1 MLSDYQGCRLVLSCS
16 DPVELG
22 AAEEVLTNLP
32 LVRTRVRQ
40 TSIEVLMKDRSQRA
54 LIESAMIREGVSV
67 SVETPEVTLNEV
79 FEILMNSQDG
89 SEPPPSE
96 VVHAD

>member
-1 MLSDYQGCRLVLSCS
+1 
-16 DPVELG
+16 
-22 AAEEVLTNLP
+22 
-32 LVRTRVRQ
+32 
-40 TSIEVLMKDRSQRA
+40 MKDRSQRA